1 MSGASNK
8 AQAPVYDIKKLEET
22 YSGWVKEAEGQRDKT
37 LSSTRARLS
46 ASGLKEG
53 AELWTKSI
61 EDLESAHMKYLDELK
76 STETYKLIQDI
87 KQTEEERKKKK
98 DPGKAFDLLD
108 PGEERGVAKV
118 AALVPGANVAGSV
131 QSAAN
136 LGDERAINI
145 LEQEAKQAG
154 RGYYFLGGRKI
165 ILKGFGDSGG
175 ELGVSAMGAATAI

>member
-1 MSGASNK
+1 MSGASVK
-8 AQAPVYDIKKLEET
+8 TPKYDLKQLEET
-22 YSGWVKEAEGQRDKT
+22 YSGWVKEAEDKRSKNI
-37 LSSTRARLS
+37 SSTRARLS

-76 STETYKLIQDI
+76 GTETYKLIQDI
-87 KQTEEERKKKK
+87 KEKEKERSKKK
-98 DPGKAFDLLD
+98 DPGKVFDLLD

-118 AALVPGANVAGSV
+118 AALVPGANVAGSI

-145 LEQEAKQAG
+145 LEKEAKQAG
-154 RGYYFLGGRKI
+154 RGYYFLGGRKV
-165 ILKGFGDSGG
+165 ILDGFGGGPGSGG
-175 ELGVSAMGAATAI
+175 ISAMGAATAI